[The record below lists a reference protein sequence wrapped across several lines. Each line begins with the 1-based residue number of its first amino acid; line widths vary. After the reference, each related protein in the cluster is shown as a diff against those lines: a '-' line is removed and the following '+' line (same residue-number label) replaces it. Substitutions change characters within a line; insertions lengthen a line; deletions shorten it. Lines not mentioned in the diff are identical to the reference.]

1 MSPFSLLVLLML
13 ILSLCPVI
21 SLAYVLSIL
30 LTFSKVQLLVCL
42 ILCYSSFVSTCLIS
56 ALSVISSCLQLL
68 LGEFPSCYS
77 RGFRCAVSPT
87 TVSSLQFLFRGI
99 QSYEIPFNTA
109 LVVFHNFQYVV
120 TSFFFKL

>member
-21 SLAYVLSIL
+21 SLANVLSIL

-56 ALSVISSCLQLL
+56 ALSVIISCLQLL

-77 RGFRCAVSPT
+77 RGFRCSVNLLLYLLDSKCDSTPL
-87 TVSSLQFLFRGI
+87 SSTEGEYPKELD
-99 QSYEIPFNTA
+99 
-109 LVVFHNFQYVV
+109 YVTLLYCPSLGRV
-120 TSFFFKL
+120 P

>member
-13 ILSLCPVI
+13 IFSLCPVI

-77 RGFRCAVSPT
+77 RGFRCAVNLLLYLL
-87 TVSSLQFLFRGI
+87 SSFYLEAFRAMRF
-99 QSYEIPFNTA
+99 PLT
-109 LVVFHNFQYVV
+109 L
-120 TSFFFKL
+120 L